1 MKFTKVGR
9 KTIAA
14 WKAHPRYISSCGGT
28 RSGKTYSILQ
38 TFILALVEEVNKGKP
53 ASINSVVSESMPH
66 LQRGAIRDFKQI
78 MDVEG
83 LWEDARWNETQHTYT
98 WSNGSI
104 LEFFSVD
111 NAGKVHGS
119 ARDRLMINE
128 SQNIPYD
135 IARQL
140 FVRTRGLIVCDYNPT
155 HSFWLNEIVEARP
168 NCITL
173 HSTYKDN
180 EFLSPEQIQEIED
193 AGKNDPNW
201 AKVYIEGKIG
211 TLDGL
216 IYDFELCDSLP
227 VKEEMDHLV
236 EIQGIDFGFT
246 NDPTARVQVIA
257 DPRKKILWV
266 RQRTYKT
273 HMQNRHI
280 IQDLLEDGVG
290 NRVEIYADCA
300 EPKSI
305 ADIKEAGFNVIPC
318 DKSAPVKSDK
328 LKFQLQWMQG
338 WKLYV
343 TKDSIDL
350 IRELRNYV
358 WAKDK
363 DGNPL
368 NEPIDKFNH
377 CFTGDTLIETENGL
391 KRIDSIKVGER
402 VWTSGGLKSVER
414 LWKNGYKKICNITLF
429 FANFE
434 VRMSVTPDH
443 KVKAGKQWKKV
454 SELKRGDILWVS
466 RFSMER
472 NIISIKERDIIPG
485 EQGDCTGWCGNTTTE
500 RFLRDT
506 KSTTRMGILRTMTSA
521 IFNVFHLRNI
531 LRNIVNLSLQGLHLT
546 SLSSILQRSDHW
558 HLNGTSQRRGES
570 GTGCI
575 QWGKE
580 TGLFNVPVN
589 VVGELSSLPMQI
601 QSSVPTIANQSGGE
615 TTTKMMKQESALY
628 AERNSG
634 QTDSGTQNAAVAV
647 VLQDIEIRSVE
658 EREVFDLQVNDV
670 HEYFANGILVH
681 NCLDALRYAVW
692 TRFGQRAGYG
702 QYSISFSKNRY
713 GHN

>member
-14 WKAHPRYISSCGGT
+14 WKTHPRYISSCGGT

-78 MDVEG
+78 MEVEG
-83 LWEDARWNETQHTYT
+83 LWEDARWNETQHTYS

-168 NCITL
+168 NCIAL

-280 IQDLLEDGVG
+280 IQDLQEDGVG

-305 ADIKEAGFNVIPC
+305 ADIKDAGFNVIPC

-466 RFSMER
+466 SFSM
-472 NIISIKERDIIPG
+472 
-485 EQGDCTGWCGNTTTE
+485 
-500 RFLRDT
+500 
-506 KSTTRMGILRTMTSA
+506 
-521 IFNVFHLRNI
+521 
-531 LRNIVNLSLQGLHLT
+531 
-546 SLSSILQRSDHW
+546 
-558 HLNGTSQRRGES
+558 
-570 GTGCI
+570 
-575 QWGKE
+575 
-580 TGLFNVPVN
+580 
-589 VVGELSSLPMQI
+589 
-601 QSSVPTIANQSGGE
+601 
-615 TTTKMMKQESALY
+615 
-628 AERNSG
+628 ERNSG
-634 QTDSGTQNAAVAV
+634 QTDSRTQNAAVAV
-647 VLQDIEIRSVE
+647 VLQDIEIRGE
-658 EREVFDLQVNDV
+658 EKREVFDLQVNDI